1 MTLPEEIC
9 LGINEVEQCLPYE
22 LFLWATLFECLFYI
36 CVILLSYSFINKI
49 KQKLFKRKNRKV
61 RKPKN

>member
-1 MTLPEEIC
+1 MILPEEIC
-9 LGINEVEQCLPYE
+9 LGLNEVEQCLSYE
-22 LFLWATLFECLFYI
+22 LFLWAILFECLFYI